1 MPETPLQPSQGLH
14 YSTISDSDTNSNKSQ
29 CTVVRVG
36 IGSSHGDGTSGP
48 ERISQY
54 DSDRRTSRDEEN
66 GELTIEVP
74 PKIEN
79 KKSVTWSDLPHKGQ
93 LALLTFARLS
103 EPLVQSSLRV
113 SGFYKY

>member
-1 MPETPLQPSQGLH
+1 MPETPLQPSQGRH
-14 YSTISDSDTNSNKSQ
+14 YSTISDSDTDSNKSQ

-36 IGSSHGDGTSGP
+36 NDYSHRDGTSAP
-48 ERISQY
+48 ERRSQY
-54 DSDRRTSRDEEN
+54 DLDRRTSRDEE
-66 GELTIEVP
+66 GGDLTINVP

-79 KKSVTWSDLPHKGQ
+79 KSVTWSSLPHKGQ

-113 SGFYKY
+113 SAFP